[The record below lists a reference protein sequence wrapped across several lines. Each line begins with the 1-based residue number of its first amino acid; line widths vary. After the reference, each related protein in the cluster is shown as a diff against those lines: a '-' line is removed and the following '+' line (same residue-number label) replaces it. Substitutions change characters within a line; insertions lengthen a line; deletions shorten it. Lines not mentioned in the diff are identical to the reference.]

1 MLKRA
6 SVFILPIG
14 AVIVTVAM
22 IVYPDLALNS
32 AIKGLTL
39 WWDVVFPALLP
50 FFVVSELLMG
60 LGVVHFMGVLLE
72 PFMRPL
78 FNVPGVGSFVL
89 AMGLASGYPIG
100 AVLSARLRSKKLLT
114 KTEGERLMS
123 FTNTSDPLFM
133 AGVVAVG
140 MLGRPELGAVIMG
153 AHYLASIS
161 TGLVLRFYK
170 GRSADR
176 TEALASREPGTM
188 LTRAS
193 RALVRARDEDGR
205 PFGAILGDSVKN
217 SINTL
222 LLVGGYII
230 LFSVIIRLLAQW
242 GVIGALGAGIATLL
256 KPLGVSSTSIQ
267 PLVAGL
273 FEITLGCEM
282 ASKAAIPVV
291 QQVVVISFIVAWS
304 GLSVL
309 GQVAAVVKDTDLSAG
324 SYMWARLIHGTFAA
338 GYSFL
343 LMRSSQSVLARL
355 SVAPFLQQPATVTA
369 GGWILRLGL
378 FGERMLFALG
388 TLAIVA
394 AIAGLLRSLRVISLR
409 VR

>member
-6 SVFILPIG
+6 SLFILPIG
-14 AVIVTVAM
+14 ALIVTIAM
-22 IVYPDLALNS
+22 IVYPELALNS
-32 AIKGLTL
+32 AMKGLKL

-72 PFMRPL
+72 PLMRPL

-100 AVLSARLRSKKLLT
+100 AVLSARLRSKNLLT

-133 AGVVAVG
+133 CGVVAVG
-140 MLGRPELGAVIMG
+140 MLGRPELGVVIMG
-153 AHYLASIS
+153 AHYMASIS

-176 TEALASREPGTM
+176 TPPLAKRDPGNM
-188 LTRAS
+188 LTRAA
-193 RALVRARDEDGR
+193 RALIRAREEDGR
-205 PFGAILGDSVKN
+205 SFGVILGESVKT
-217 SINTL
+217 SINNL

-230 LFSVIIRLLAQW
+230 VFSVVIRLLAQW
-242 GVIGALGAGIATLL
+242 GVIAALGTAIGALLR
-256 KPLGVSSTSIQ
+256 PLGLNTAAVQ
-267 PLVAGL
+267 PLIAGL

-282 ASKAAIPVV
+282 ASKAAIPLV
-291 QQVVVISFIVAWS
+291 QQVVVVSFVIAWS

-324 SYMWARLIHGTFAA
+324 SYVWARLIHGTFASVYA
-338 GYSFL
+338 LL
-343 LMRSSQSVLARL
+343 LMRGSQTVLARL
-355 SVAPFLQQPATVTA
+355 PIAPYLQQPALTST
-369 GGWILRLGL
+369 GGWVLRLGM
-378 FGERMLFALG
+378 FGERMLVTLG
-388 TLAIVA
+388 GMLLIA
-394 AIAGLLRSLRVISLR
+394 AAVGLIRSLKVITLR
-409 VR
+409 VK